1 MTFHAYMD
9 RLANAPVLASGTLED
24 LQDPNRFGEILER
37 VEKFKRENRTAD
49 G

>member
-1 MTFHAYMD
+1 MD

-37 VEKFKRENRTAD
+37 VEKIKRENRMSDA
-49 G
+49 